1 MHRTV
6 YRMNITRA
14 EFERLLPGALGGVAH
29 AVDGD
34 VFSGRDGALE
44 WSIRLGS
51 EEVSRIGLVRLAL
64 REVTIEL
71 RGCDDAGA
79 KAFMHRFD
87 LYFRKGGG

>member
-14 EFERLLPGALGGVAH
+14 EFERLLPGALGGAPF

-34 VFSGRDGALE
+34 TYSGRDGERA
-44 WSIRLGS
+44 WSIHLGT
-51 EEVSRIGLVRLAL
+51 EEVTRIGLIRLAL
-64 REVTIEL
+64 REVAIEL
-71 RGCDDAGA
+71 EGDDDAGA